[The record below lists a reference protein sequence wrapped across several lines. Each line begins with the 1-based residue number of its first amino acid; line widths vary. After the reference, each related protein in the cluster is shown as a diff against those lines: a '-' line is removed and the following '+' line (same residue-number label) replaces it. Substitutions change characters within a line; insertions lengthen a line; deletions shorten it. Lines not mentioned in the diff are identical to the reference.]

1 MSKAKP
7 VSSAAK
13 PAQPAK
19 SAQPASTLATLQAA
33 AAPVQAAPHGRVV
46 LPRVAVVNGAVAG
59 MPANAA
65 PFNIAGAPFN
75 GTLPQHVAKSQ
86 GVGNTGRLPAG
97 TVTLGPKGATAK
109 PSVAHAAAYWQA
121 IQAALASGNPQS
133 LATLAAACGNNGAAH
148 VRYLVKLGWLAV
160 SK

>member
-1 MSKAKP
+1 
-7 VSSAAK
+7 
-13 PAQPAK
+13 
-19 SAQPASTLATLQAA
+19 
-33 AAPVQAAPHGRVV
+33 
-46 LPRVAVVNGAVAG
+46 

-75 GTLPQHVAKSQ
+75 GTLPQHVAKAQ

-109 PSVAHAAAYWQA
+109 PSVPHAVAYWQA